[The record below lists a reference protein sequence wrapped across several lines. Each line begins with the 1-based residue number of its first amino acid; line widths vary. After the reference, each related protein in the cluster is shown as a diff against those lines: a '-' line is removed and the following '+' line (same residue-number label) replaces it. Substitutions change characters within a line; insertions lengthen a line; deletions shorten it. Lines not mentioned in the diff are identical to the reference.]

1 MGILRGTADAAKFYS
16 ERLHEKDVAGKK
28 FSQSIELLK
37 MGWEHEREIRI
48 EDQKIASTAAKHTAY
63 VGATE
68 KTLDVLT
75 DEMESINNRL
85 RGEAGYV
92 MVDDTKERER
102 LGTRLQTLRDETE
115 LMLGSY
121 LTYGGYE
128 EAQIKRL
135 FPRLFNDDNTL
146 NDHGKAVTKAAAAE
160 IAAIKRYGKYGEV
173 STAED
178 ETQGRNVGANI
189 TRLLEGSGY
198 QFEGRRQHLDRE
210 FKEKMEKNEE
220 RAAKFTDLVLSIGKD
235 LYKGFERK
243 SEEVTKN
250 ETSVKIKEILF
261 NFIFGESEE
270 TGKTNDEVFKSL
282 QEDPEVK
289 EKAKKQVEDEI
300 RIIEEGITPAS
311 GIKEDWTGTRFE
323 GMSSDEIDE
332 MLIKESIESGG
343 ETPGGGGGAYYSQGR
358 WIYPGE
364 EQQGLLSQ
372 KDSFAAEYPGM
383 HPDRPVT
390 EAVETETIL
399 YPPAPIEGPLD
410 PNEALAIT
418 SPIKGRPAPVP
429 EKISSDIQQYVGK
442 IKELADKEDVLA
454 IIDTV
459 KIDLPKM
466 YMKVQDT
473 VSKEEFLSNVNSAL
487 EDAGLGDYVPA
498 GWAFRINTAIIGTL
512 LKGKDWFERF
522 VLAE

>member
-1 MGILRGTADAAKFYS
+1 
-16 ERLHEKDVAGKK
+16 
-28 FSQSIELLK
+28 
-37 MGWEHEREIRI
+37 
-48 EDQKIASTAAKHTAY
+48 
-63 VGATE
+63 
-68 KTLDVLT
+68 
-75 DEMESINNRL
+75 
-85 RGEAGYV
+85 
-92 MVDDTKERER
+92 
-102 LGTRLQTLRDETE
+102 
-115 LMLGSY
+115 
-121 LTYGGYE
+121 
-128 EAQIKRL
+128 
-135 FPRLFNDDNTL
+135 
-146 NDHGKAVTKAAAAE
+146 KAVTKAAAAE

-358 WIYPGE
+358 WI
-364 EQQGLLSQ
+364 
-372 KDSFAAEYPGM
+372 
-383 HPDRPVT
+383 
-390 EAVETETIL
+390 
-399 YPPAPIEGPLD
+399 
-410 PNEALAIT
+410 
-418 SPIKGRPAPVP
+418 
-429 EKISSDIQQYVGK
+429 
-442 IKELADKEDVLA
+442 
-454 IIDTV
+454 
-459 KIDLPKM
+459 
-466 YMKVQDT
+466 
-473 VSKEEFLSNVNSAL
+473 
-487 EDAGLGDYVPA
+487 
-498 GWAFRINTAIIGTL
+498 
-512 LKGKDWFERF
+512 
-522 VLAE
+522 